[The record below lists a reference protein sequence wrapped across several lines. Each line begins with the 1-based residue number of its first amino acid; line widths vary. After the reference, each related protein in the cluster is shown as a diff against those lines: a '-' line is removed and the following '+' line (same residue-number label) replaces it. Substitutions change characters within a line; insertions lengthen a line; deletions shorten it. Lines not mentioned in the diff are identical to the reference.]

1 VHFAF
6 HKKLTLF
13 YHYLLKQIIKAI
25 IKAMK
30 LENIL
35 LIIIFSLLFLAGIL
49 MSYSSICHKSAT
61 AVVPDIVSDDN
72 TETKCKDVVYNV

>member
-1 VHFAF
+1 
-6 HKKLTLF
+6 
-13 YHYLLKQIIKAI
+13 
-25 IKAMK
+25 MK